1 LISRLAGAARWRGRQ
16 RAKITLGLAKKFPQ
30 GRKPN
35 AARRAIARTGP
46 PPWPVAVTTVEKGL
60 AATARD
66 FLEQL
71 HDPALLSPPV
81 APKDLPA
88 ALARL
93 RRAVVARLGEI
104 ESYEQQAAD
113 LDQGAEAAARR
124 EARQTRIWWEVD
136 RFLARLAAV
145 ESAESL
151 RASQRQED
159 EHRQAME
166 TSNTIVAGRDRK
178 AAQRV
183 ERPVDRTIPVTIAP
197 WLSKR

>member
-1 LISRLAGAARWRGRQ
+1 
-16 RAKITLGLAKKFPQ
+16 
-30 GRKPN
+30 
-35 AARRAIARTGP
+35 
-46 PPWPVAVTTVEKGL
+46 VTTVEKGL

-81 APKDLPA
+81 APRDLLA
-88 ALARL
+88 TLARL
-93 RRAVVARLGEI
+93 RQAVVARLGEI
-104 ESYEQQAAD
+104 ESYENQAAD

-124 EARQTRIWWEVD
+124 EARQARIRWEVNK
-136 RFLARLAAV
+136 FLARLAAV

-151 RASQRQED
+151 RAAQRQED

-178 AAQRV
+178 AEQRAQSPV
-183 ERPVDRTIPVTIAP
+183 ERPAPPLSIMP
-197 WLSKR
+197 WLKG